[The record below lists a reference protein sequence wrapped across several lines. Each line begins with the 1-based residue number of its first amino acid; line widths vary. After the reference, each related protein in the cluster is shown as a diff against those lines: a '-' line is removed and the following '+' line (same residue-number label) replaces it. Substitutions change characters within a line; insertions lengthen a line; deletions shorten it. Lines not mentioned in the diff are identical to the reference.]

1 MRQSMLT
8 DEQTRFLHEE
18 KETLTNIL
26 LRLAEIGTPKESLNA
41 LQQAI
46 LQLDELFLLVFVGE
60 FNAGKS
66 ALINAILGEK
76 VLQEG
81 VTPTTSRVT
90 LLKWGEKM
98 TEQIVDDGF
107 AIVTYPL
114 PLLKQVSIVDSPGS
128 NALIRKHERLTD
140 EFVPRSDLV
149 LFTTSA
155 DRPMTESE
163 RQFLERILAWGKKI
177 VFILNKT
184 DIFEDEAAL
193 EEVRSYILTN
203 ATTILGETPEFFP
216 VSAKLAQR
224 SQVESDESERQRL
237 KAASRVGE
245 LESYIDATL
254 DDSSRVQLKF
264 QNPLG
269 VADNLVNQ
277 AKSITQVQADD
288 LAEDQLTVTSLETTI
303 AGYEKEL
310 QMELAPRLAEVEN
323 LLQKIEL
330 RGLDFFDRTLR
341 LTNIHHL
348 IRGEKVRAEF
358 EKEVTFD
365 LSKDIED
372 QVQRVIDWLV
382 EKDLREWQQVMVY
395 LQKRQALNADQI
407 VDNGITPQVN
417 RRRELIDKVGQSV
430 KKITE
435 SYDKAR
441 EASQLAKNVESAVA
455 QTAMFEAGA
464 VGLGVLVSTALL
476 SSALDVTG
484 IIAAGTLAVLG
495 LFVIP
500 YKRKQAKDNFR
511 EKILAMRTK
520 LFGALT
526 TTFNTES
533 VNAVSRLK
541 DNIAPYTR
549 FVHAETE
556 RIQKSEITLN
566 DILQQLATLR
576 ARIESVVK

>member
-1 MRQSMLT
+1 
-8 DEQTRFLHEE
+8 
-18 KETLTNIL
+18 
-26 LRLAEIGTPKESLNA
+26 
-41 LQQAI
+41 
-46 LQLDELFLLVFVGE
+46 
-60 FNAGKS
+60 
-66 ALINAILGEK
+66 
-76 VLQEG
+76 
-81 VTPTTSRVT
+81 
-90 LLKWGEKM
+90 M

-203 ATTILGETPEFFP
+203 ATTILGKTPEFFP

-237 KAASRVGE
+237 KAASCVGE
-245 LESYIDATL
+245 LERYIDATL

-269 VADNLVNQ
+269 VANNLVAQ

-441 EASQLAKNVESAVA
+441 KASQLAKNVESAVA

-484 IIAAGTLAVLG
+484 IIAAGTLAV
-495 LFVIP
+495 
-500 YKRKQAKDNFR
+500 
-511 EKILAMRTK
+511 
-520 LFGALT
+520 
-526 TTFNTES
+526 
-533 VNAVSRLK
+533 
-541 DNIAPYTR
+541 
-549 FVHAETE
+549 
-556 RIQKSEITLN
+556 
-566 DILQQLATLR
+566 
-576 ARIESVVK
+576 